1 MAHLGLDS
9 STWSD
14 HTNIQPTMM
23 KLLGLHDDYVPDGR
37 VLVELLDP
45 ADLPP
50 ALRVDRPALLRLGQ
64 VYTQLE
70 AAVGRFGLDTLRAST
85 RALASTSPGDARY
98 NAIENQ
104 LQQLGAARDGVAG
117 RIRAALDGAAFGG
130 QPVNTQQAR
139 ALIRQGEEMLAAAA
153 HLAA

>member
-1 MAHLGLDS
+1 MNRA
-9 STWSD
+9 T
-14 HTNIQPTMM
+14 
-23 KLLGLHDDYVPDGR
+23 
-37 VLVELLDP
+37 
-45 ADLPP
+45 
-50 ALRVDRPALLRLGQ
+50 LLRLGR

-117 RIRAALDGAAFGG
+117 QIRAMLDGAAFGN
-130 QPVNTQQAR
+130 QPVNAAQAQ
-139 ALIRQGEEMLAAAA
+139 ALIQKGDQILAQAA

>member
-1 MAHLGLDS
+1 ME
-9 STWSD
+9 
-14 HTNIQPTMM
+14 
-23 KLLGLHDDYVPDGR
+23 LLGLHDDYVPDGR
-37 VLVELLDP
+37 VLAELLDP

-50 ALRVDRPALLRLGQ
+50 ALRVNRAALLRLGQ

-70 AAVGRFGLDTLRAST
+70 AAVGSFGLDTLRAST

-117 RIRAALDGAAFGG
+117 QIRAMLDGAAFGN
-130 QPVNTQQAR
+130 QPVSGPQAQAIIQQGDHVLAR
-139 ALIRQGEEMLAAAA
+139 AD